1 MRDVIGLAE
10 ALERDG
16 LHQILL
22 YLGAVGIPL
31 ALGVGVR
38 QHKPRCDIVDR
49 DVVRPEL
56 VAELARQVD
65 LTGLGRGVCLDARQ
79 ARSQSGA
86 ARDVDD
92 ATAAGLLHPR
102 CSRLC
107 KIKRRRHIDR
117 DDCIPLLVGYLL
129 ERLAHLAQDPA
140 GIVHQHI
147 NVAASGAGDCLT
159 DERRNRCR
167 LGHIDRAHG
176 ATPTG
181 GTTQRLCFG
190 ELSRDQITRPHIG
203 ATRRKCLRYRP
214 PEAVGC
220 TCHNDRLIR
229 KCYLHGAS
237 PRRTT
242 RDAGRLVHV
251 SLFCQKRITL
261 AQIQICIEIVAQN
274 KHSRKIHICGKCNR
288 LHCGISCPSHR

>member
-1 MRDVIGLAE
+1 MRDVVGLAE
-10 ALERDG
+10 ALESNG
-16 LHQILL
+16 LHQALL
-22 YLGAVGIPL
+22 HLGAVRIPL

-56 VAELARQVD
+56 MAELARQVD

-92 ATAAGLLHPR
+92 AAAAGLLHTR

-117 DDCIPLLVGYLL
+117 DDCIPLLVRHLL
-129 ERLAHLAQDPA
+129 ERLAHLAQHPA

-147 NVAASGAGDCLT
+147 DVAAGCAGDCLA
-159 DERRNRCR
+159 DKRRDRCR
-167 LGHIDRAHG
+167 LGHVDRAHG

-181 GTTQRLCFG
+181 GTTQRRCFG
-190 ELSRDQITRPHIG
+190 ELGRDQITRPHIG
-203 ATRRKCLRYRP
+203 AARRKCLRYRP

-220 TCHNDRLIR
+220 TRHNDRLVR
-229 KCYLHGAS
+229 KCYLHEAS
-237 PRRTT
+237 LRRTT
-242 RDAGRLVHV
+242 RAAGELVHV

-261 AQIQICIEIVAQN
+261 AQIRICIEIATRNEHGV
-274 KHSRKIHICGKCNR
+274 
-288 LHCGISCPSHR
+288 